1 MGLTTDIATL
11 INLERPHWEEI
22 SRRIPAWH
30 PRCEDPPAG
39 GQTGGQGG
47 SGGGSGTGTP
57 APPADPKAQA
67 AVDAAYEKLRAAE
80 TERDE
85 LRKQIAAAKRD
96 KLGDV
101 EKLQAELQEAKDEA
115 EKLKG
120 AAAETTRQETIVEI
134 AESMKF
140 KNPKAAKRFVL
151 ADATTTKQ
159 IKAALTE
166 AVEDIPELIASGSAP
181 PPVNGAP
188 GTGGSMNQQM
198 NAQIRR
204 AAGRGIAA

>member
-1 MGLTTDIATL
+1 MGLTTDISTL

-39 GQTGGQGG
+39 GGAGGQGG
-47 SGGGSGTGTP
+47 SGGGSGTGT
-57 APPADPKAQA
+57 ADPPADPKAQA
-67 AVDAAYEKLRAAE
+67 AVDKAYEKLRAAE
-80 TERDE
+80 TERDD
-85 LRKQIAAAKRD
+85 LKKQVAAAARD
-96 KLGDV
+96 KLGDL
-101 EKLQAELQEAKDEA
+101 EKLQAELADTKAEA
-115 EKLKG
+115 EKLK
-120 AAAETTRQETIVEI
+120 ADAAEVTRLETVVEI

-140 KNPKAAKRFVL
+140 KNPKAAKRFVP

-181 PPVNGAP
+181 PPVNPGG
-188 GTGGSMNQQM
+188 GTGGSMNQVM